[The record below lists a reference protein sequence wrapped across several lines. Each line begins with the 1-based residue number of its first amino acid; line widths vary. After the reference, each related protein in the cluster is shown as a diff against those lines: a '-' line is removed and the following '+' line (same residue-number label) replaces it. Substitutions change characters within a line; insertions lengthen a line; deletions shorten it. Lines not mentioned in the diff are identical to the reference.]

1 MTSQSKEELALAV
14 ARLQALERATQ
25 GAKANAAASTQ
36 GYWSRIALLLHPLS
50 LAGALGH
57 KQGEEEMGKTSETR
71 SRKDWPPA
79 EKRDLEQLATGAI
92 DDQEK
97 QKTIGEAKR

>member
-14 ARLQALERATQ
+14 ARLQLERATQ
-25 GAKANAAASTQ
+25 GAKANAAATQ
-36 GYWSRIALLLHPLS
+36 RYWSRIALLLHPLS

-57 KQGEEEMGKTSETR
+57 KQGEEEMGKISETR
-71 SRKDWPPA
+71 SRKDWSPA

-97 QKTIGEAKR
+97 EKTFGEAKR